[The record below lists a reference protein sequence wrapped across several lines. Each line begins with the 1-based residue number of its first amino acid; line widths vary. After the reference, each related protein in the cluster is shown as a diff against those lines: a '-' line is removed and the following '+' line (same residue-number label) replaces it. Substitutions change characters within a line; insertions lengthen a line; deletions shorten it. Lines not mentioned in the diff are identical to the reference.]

1 MICDNRVIVS
11 DYEKLVQDAIA
22 LGSYAEL
29 AHIYALSASV
39 GKPVRSY
46 FPPQMFSD
54 FLSEPFTRKVV
65 GRNVRPEGE
74 SVATLMW
81 TQMHV
86 PRSMRDFN
94 PNHFVTIISRTE
106 PIPVVIDLNTPSKTY
121 ENITVSDCTKNKSVG
136 RSLLSVIGASLV
148 ESPSVDKT
156 SVSMQSSV
164 ALDESPLDVVD
175 SSLDLPSITNSA
187 KNEVT
192 SKSEFDTHC
201 KYGNDD
207 TSISDS
213 ESVLG
218 SPGDCNNCGDDTGVS
233 KSDSV
238 LDSPRDCNNTES
250 VLGSPGDCNN
260 CGDDTGV
267 SKSDS
272 VLDSPRDCNN
282 TESVL
287 GSPGDCNNCGDDT
300 GVSKS
305 DSVLDS
311 PRDCNNSDD
320 SAIGVKSDSLVAD
333 VSASSTSTTDSF
345 IQTFDRKTCDHLD
358 GAFLEVEG
366 IIRVLAENEKPLE
379 YIPDGVK
386 ENVYFVIKNEKNI
399 MTRGRKNRS
408 NFRDDCGVWESGK
421 GTTPKT

>member
-1 MICDNRVIVS
+1 MC
-11 DYEKLVQDAIA
+11 DAIA

-311 PRDCNNSDD
+311 PRDCNNTESVLGSPGDCNNCGDDTGVSKSDSVLDSPRDCNNSDD

-366 IIRVLAENEKPLE
+366 IIRVLAENENL
-379 YIPDGVK
+379 
-386 ENVYFVIKNEKNI
+386 
-399 MTRGRKNRS
+399 
-408 NFRDDCGVWESGK
+408 
-421 GTTPKT
+421 